1 MQKFSFVASSIN
13 HRRWL
18 LLAVIFALLLN
29 ACTTTSA
36 PFWKADG
43 SSQESGP
50 EPLATATPSMAVFT
64 GMTPTPDEPRIL
76 PTLRSDS
83 VDYTV
88 QAGDM
93 LGAIAR
99 RYGVPLSQVV
109 EANEIENAD
118 LLEPGQQ
125 LVIPPPIPV
134 GPPTSFKVIPDSEMV
149 YGPAAGT
156 FDLQAFVTEKNGY
169 LASYREEVYEVPHS
183 GVEIIARIGREYS
196 VNPRLLLAILE
207 YQSGWVTKPEPD
219 EQYEDYPIG
228 LKNAAWKGLYKQL
241 SWAAN
246 NLNMGYSL
254 WRVNVISSFILAD
267 DVVVPAAN
275 TINAGTAGVQYM
287 FSQLLDY
294 SEWRTTVGQTGL
306 FQTYLNFFGSP
317 YDLAVDPLVVEGTG
331 QPVMQLPFEPGDTWS
346 FTGGPHGGWGAGS
359 GWAAID
365 FGPPGEPKGCLQNDA
380 WATAVADGLVVI
392 SENGMILQDLD
403 DDGNIG
409 TGWVVLYL
417 HIESKDRVSAGTQLK
432 AGDRIGHPSCEGGVA
447 YAAHLHLARRYNGEW
462 ISADGSIPFNLDGWV
477 SEGYGVEYNG
487 YLRKGDQLV
496 EAWDYRRDENQIA
509 R

>member
-1 MQKFSFVASSIN
+1 
-13 HRRWL
+13 
-18 LLAVIFALLLN
+18 
-29 ACTTTSA
+29 
-36 PFWKADG
+36 
-43 SSQESGP
+43 
-50 EPLATATPSMAVFT
+50 
-64 GMTPTPDEPRIL
+64 
-76 PTLRSDS
+76 
-83 VDYTV
+83 
-88 QAGDM
+88 
-93 LGAIAR
+93 
-99 RYGVPLSQVV
+99 
-109 EANEIENAD
+109 
-118 LLEPGQQ
+118 
-125 LVIPPPIPV
+125 
-134 GPPTSFKVIPDSEMV
+134 
-149 YGPAAGT
+149 
-156 FDLQAFVTEKNGY
+156 
-169 LASYREEVYEVPHS
+169 
-183 GVEIIARIGREYS
+183 VEIIARIGREYS